1 MVRTELENAA
11 ESLEHAADAAAD
23 ETARERLRNQAT
35 QLADLAT
42 ADRGPDHGRLARHE
56 HILTEIADDEGGD
69 VATHVDAAL
78 ESLRAFRET
87 VEGV

>member
-1 MVRTELENAA
+1 MRDELDAA
-11 ESLEHAADAAAD
+11 STTLADAAPDAD
-23 ETARERLRNQAT
+23 AAVQDRLEAQAD

-56 HILTEIADDEGGD
+56 RALSEIAEEDPS
-69 VATHVDAAL
+69 VADAVNDALDHV
-78 ESLRAFRET
+78 RAYRET